1 MLNARQIAFSILQDI
16 IFKGSYAD
24 IALNRGLEKTQP
36 NQQDRALVTELV
48 YGVVRRQRT
57 LDAIIDQFAK
67 KKSHQQV
74 PDILLVLRLG
84 IYQLGY
90 MSAIP
95 ESAAVNTSVE
105 LIKQT
110 KYSQLSGLVNAILR
124 AYIRSK
130 DLFDPSNQSLGIRY
144 SFPDWLIEFFLEQF
158 GQLETE
164 QLCKWFNQ
172 IPSLDIRI
180 NPLKTSRLEMQQI
193 LEKEGISSQV
203 LPQTEQGLR
212 LIGTHGSIINLP
224 GYQEGLWS
232 VQDASS
238 QQVAHF
244 LDPQP
249 GDVIIDACAAPGG
262 KTTHIAELLN
272 NQGQILAIDPK
283 ASRLRKL
290 SENAK
295 RLELENIKIMEGDSR
310 LLDQFNNSCD
320 RLLLDV
326 PCSGLGTLHRNLD
339 LRWRISP
346 EKIEQLLKLQKE
358 IFYTCQQWVK
368 PNGIIVY
375 STCTLNPR
383 ENQSMIDN
391 FLKDHSN
398 YSLVESIQLYPQRDD
413 SDGFFMAKLRKS

>member
-158 GQLETE
+158 GQLETD

-193 LEKEGISSQV
+193 LEKEGIISQI

-339 LRWRISP
+339 LRWRIIP

>member
-24 IALNRGLEKTQP
+24 IALNRGLEKTQL

-95 ESAAVNTSVE
+95 DSAAVNTSVE

-158 GQLETE
+158 GQLETD

-193 LEKEGISSQV
+193 LEKEGIISQI